1 MQSCVDCQY
10 VFQSSVGKSSKTKT
24 RFMVVAVGQFVL
36 LAVTLKVQIGVPA
49 TKGQEQTQ
57 VVVKKIALPFV
68 YVRHFSQY
76 CACERFDV
84 HGQKLVF
91 DSHHKP
97 KLLPFFINMFLNRRS
112 RFLYEP
118 LKNYNDAFQAI
129 INGPTKRILS

>member
-1 MQSCVDCQY
+1 
-10 VFQSSVGKSSKTKT
+10 
-24 RFMVVAVGQFVL
+24 MVVAVGQLIL
-36 LAVTLKVQIGVPA
+36 LTVTLKIQIGVPA
-49 TKGQEQTQ
+49 SKAQKQTQ

-84 HGQKLVF
+84 HGQKLVV

-97 KLLPFFINMFLNRRS
+97 KLLPFFINVFSNRQR

-118 LKNYNDAFQAI
+118 LNKI
-129 INGPTKRILS
+129 KK